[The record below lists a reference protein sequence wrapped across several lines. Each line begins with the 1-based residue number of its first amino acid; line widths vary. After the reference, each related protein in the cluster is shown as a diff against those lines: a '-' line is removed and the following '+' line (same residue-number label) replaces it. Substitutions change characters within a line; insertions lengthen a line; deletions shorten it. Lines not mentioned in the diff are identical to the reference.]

1 MTILA
6 VLGKRFQDA
15 GLRDLCIELGL
26 IVQGSVSSVLDG
38 KMYNGAVRV
47 HKTIYER
54 LLRTAW
60 KGFIPWLEA
69 NFANQMIPITA
80 LMLQVQVEVL
90 HDDISQETFYLL
102 MDHEDDHFVEPV
114 NLEYLRHSNGDL
126 SAFWM
131 TYLDMAGDILL
142 QMIRAS
148 SEGNWE
154 LHLVAIRKLIQWCFA
169 YDRTITQG
177 IFQLTLSN
185 EQSPNRASSL
195 L

>member
-1 MTILA
+1 MLGTFLA

-38 KMYNGAVRV
+38 KMYNGAMRV

-80 LMLQVQVEVL
+80 LMLQVKVL
-90 HDDISQETFYLL
+90 HDDICQETFDLL
-102 MDHEDDHFVEPV
+102 MDHEDLLQMTLLW
-114 NLEYLRHSNGDL
+114 NQYLEYLRHSNGDL

-131 TYLDMAGDILL
+131 TYLVMVEI
-142 QMIRAS
+142 S
-148 SEGNWE
+148 
-154 LHLVAIRKLIQWCFA
+154 
-169 YDRTITQG
+169 Y
-177 IFQLTLSN
+177 
-185 EQSPNRASSL
+185 
-195 L
+195 